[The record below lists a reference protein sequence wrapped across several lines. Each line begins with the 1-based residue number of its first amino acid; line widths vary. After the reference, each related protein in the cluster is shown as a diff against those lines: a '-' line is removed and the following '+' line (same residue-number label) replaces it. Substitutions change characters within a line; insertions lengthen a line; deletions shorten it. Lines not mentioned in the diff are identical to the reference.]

1 MPNPMNANGRLFEWV
16 SSLMMLGIAIVI
28 GINPQTVK
36 VGGFYL
42 MTNIGLTAPMLG
54 VLTTFVACAR
64 IAALVAN
71 GIWPAWGPRARAAAA
86 LIGAALWAQMASA
99 LAAWSSQGG
108 YISIGVP
115 VYLCLTLGE
124 LISCYRA
131 ATDVRFRNP
140 NS

>member
-1 MPNPMNANGRLFEWV
+1 MSNPIHGNGRLFEWMT
-16 SSLMMLGIAIVI
+16 SLMMLGMAIVI
-28 GINPQTVK
+28 GLNPQTVK

-42 MTNIGLTAPMLG
+42 LANIGLTAPMLG
-54 VLTTFVACAR
+54 VLFTFISCAR

-71 GIWPAWGPRARAAAA
+71 GIWPTWGPRARAGCA
-86 LIGAALWAQMASA
+86 LMGAALWVQMMSA
-99 LAAWSSQGG
+99 LAAWSSHNG

-131 ATDVRFRNP
+131 ATDVRIRKP